1 MAKGSGVTTSCATI
15 DTLRHAFR
23 LLVAAELGNWPAW
36 AGPEEPQALYAR
48 VETLALLS
56 DIVPRSAAARL
67 DVVVAEWAVRYPA
80 PSPVGSRDLRQAAHE
95 ALTRTVSPETENES
109 FRRAAAF
116 TRRGRSPSET
126 APVQLPTLSTS
137 GISDNEAERQCAF
150 GLMTWFNHLGHKERW
165 THLPAAV
172 PGEPSAPIDRVYV
185 DLFAV
190 PEEEV
195 ERTLH
200 AEAGQVRRSSRRL
213 HSDRHAVVGV
223 RTLVARTL
231 ERCVVVGDPG
241 SGKSTLVQWLAWAAV
256 RDELPDFDV
265 PVVIKLSAYAAAL
278 AEQPELTPLDYF
290 FGSLGTN
297 ITDWRPASAWLRRS
311 AAAGRRALLLC
322 DGWDEVPL
330 LLRDS
335 VRTRLVDEAAHFVTV
350 ITSRP
355 SGLPHEFRDGLRVEF
370 YQIAGLAPRV
380 TEELARNLLAQF
392 GRPELAAPV
401 LERLRDEPD
410 LREMA
415 LNPFL
420 LGLLVRI
427 LAASADGPAPRTLAG
442 VYHQVTAW
450 MREQYN
456 RGAAADAALTAGHLT
471 ALCRLSHRL
480 LLPEADVPRY
490 LFRAFELEEAL
501 AADRLPPE
509 PVRDSRFVTR
519 TDPVLDEHTFLH
531 ATFQEYFAAA
541 HAAARD
547 DLDATLDR
555 LFWSTSR
562 LVVLEFLSGL
572 SAVDVRCRAA
582 EWLLQ
587 KDRFHRVLFRVARIG
602 AAGGW
607 SAVAGTGPVEAVANR
622 LWELFADGP
631 ETDNGRAAAAAFAEF
646 APREFARRVRAA
658 RATLSVAALERALEV
673 LPPAVARQEQLSE
686 TVQTGFGLRNPWT
699 TERERAGDRRLIAD
713 PSAGNGNRLMAIGR
727 AADARDA
734 DAVPALE
741 RVALTSGDEMLRGS
755 ALSAI
760 ARINSAQGS
769 AILVDVLLA
778 AAPNGLAE
786 RASGL
791 LSRSGESC
799 LDPAGRDRILRRL
812 SALEPTDAR
821 IPVLLSA
828 LAGHPIRI
836 GVAVLTEIARATAPT
851 EVRVRAIEVLTWVA
865 DAAALQ
871 PLADALGS
879 ETEDVIVGPLLT
891 LATRT
896 GVTLP
901 QEWLERRICDTCDA
915 ADRTCLLVAYALT
928 GPRRDRDGY
937 ERTLAFFSELIEKA
951 FASADSGLAD
961 ALFSAVHGGERPERP
976 VLDDRSFQQAV
987 NLLTRFNTSPSA
999 VPGEHVL
1006 LAIAILSTASD
1017 RDVRTHL
1024 RAALDSAIRN
1034 AAAGETGPKRTDEIV
1049 ELAASE
1055 LCDRGPDDL
1064 LAYPIDCAPVQ
1075 RALRAVAERGG
1086 WTVFDDRILNSEG
1099 EIVAS
1104 TRPLTLS
1111 EPGRRSSGGERS
1123 ERRNDRQQVALRAA
1137 LVATFPT
1144 WASLEA
1150 FVGVRLGES
1159 LKAISSEAKG
1169 VAEAVHDLVAWAQ
1182 AHGRVTELVIG
1193 AAAER
1198 PEDSLLRSLA
1208 ERSLFADPAEGEL
1221 EHIVLPTVRFENLG
1235 RWLDRLG
1242 RLRRA
1247 VARFEPQP
1255 LAESRAN
1262 YGTGFLVAPDIL
1274 MTNWHVVE
1282 ASLYGAS
1289 DPKGV
1294 IARFDCEVDVSGAET
1309 PGRVCGLAD
1318 DWDCGHSALVGLDY
1332 ALIRLKEAPGED
1344 PTGGGTRGFVRLDGA
1359 HRPNADE
1366 PLIILQHPDA
1376 MPLKLS
1382 IGTVTKVDV
1391 NGRRI
1396 QYSANTMGGSSG
1408 SPCFNAALEPVAMH
1422 HRGNTDHNRGVRLD
1436 AIYNDL
1442 VARGLNHLLG

>member
-1 MAKGSGVTTSCATI
+1 MTTSHAPV

-23 LLVAAELGNWPAW
+23 LLAAAELGGLPAW
-36 AGPEEPQALYAR
+36 AGPEEPQALHAR
-48 VETLALLS
+48 VEALALLS

-67 DVVVAEWAVRYPA
+67 DVVAAEWAVRYPA

-95 ALTRTVSPETENES
+95 VLTRAISTETSNAS

-116 TRRGRSPSET
+116 TRRGRGPSET
-126 APVQLPTLSTS
+126 APIQLPTLSTS
-137 GISDNEAERQCAF
+137 GVSDNEAEQQCAF
-150 GLMTWFNHLGHKERW
+150 GLTTWFNHLGHKERW

-256 RDELPDFDV
+256 RDELPDFDL

-278 AEQPELTPLDYF
+278 AEQPELTPLDHF
-290 FGSLGTN
+290 FDALGTN

-330 LLRDS
+330 PLRDS

-370 YQIAGLAPRV
+370 YQIAGLAPRA
-380 TEELARNLLAQF
+380 TEELTRNLLAQL

-442 VYHQVTAW
+442 VYHHVTAW

-456 RGAAADAALTAGHLT
+456 RGAAAAAALTAGHLT

-547 DLDATLDR
+547 DLDAALDR

-572 SAVDVRCRAA
+572 DAVDVRCRRRAA

-607 SAVAGTGPVEAVANR
+607 SAVEGAGTVETVANR
-622 LWELFADGP
+622 LWELFAVGP
-631 ETDNGRAAAAAFAEF
+631 ETDDGRAAATAFAEF
-646 APREFARRVRAA
+646 APREFAHRVRAA

-686 TVQTGFGLRNPWT
+686 TVPNGFGLRNPWT

-734 DAVPALE
+734 DAVPAL
-741 RVALTSGDEMLRGS
+741 RQVALTSGDELLRGS

-760 ARINSAQGS
+760 ARINSAQG
-769 AILVDVLLA
+769 AAVLVDVLLT

-821 IPVLLSA
+821 VPVLLSA
-828 LAGHPIRI
+828 LAGHPIRN
-836 GVAVLTEIARATAPT
+836 GVAVLAEVARATAPT

-865 DAAALQ
+865 DPAALQ
-871 PLADALGS
+871 PLADALES
-879 ETEDVIVGPLLT
+879 ETDDVIVGSLLT

-896 GVTLP
+896 GITLP
-901 QEWLERRICDTCDA
+901 QEWLERRIRDTRDA
-915 ADRTCLLVAYALT
+915 TDRICLLVAYALT

-937 ERTLAFFSELIEKA
+937 DRAKAFLAELIEKA

-987 NLLTRFNTSPSA
+987 DLLTRFNTSPSA
-999 VPGEHVL
+999 VPGEHVM
-1006 LAIAILSTASD
+1006 LAIAILSNASD
-1017 RDVRTHL
+1017 RDIRTHL
-1024 RAALDSAIRN
+1024 RAALDSAIQN
-1034 AAAGETGPKRTDEIV
+1034 AAAGDTGPKRADEIV

-1064 LAYPIDCAPVQ
+1064 LAYPADCAPVQ
-1075 RALRAVAERGG
+1075 RALRAVAERRG
-1086 WTVFDDRILNSEG
+1086 WTVFDYRILNSEG
-1099 EIVAS
+1099 EVIAS
-1104 TRPLTLS
+1104 SRSLTLS
-1111 EPGRRSSGGERS
+1111 EPGHRSSEGERS
-1123 ERRNDRQQVALRAA
+1123 ERLDDRQQVALRAA
-1137 LVATFPT
+1137 LVAIFPT
-1144 WASLEA
+1144 WAALQA

-1159 LKAISSEAKG
+1159 LKAISSEARG
-1169 VAEAVHDLVAWAQ
+1169 VAEAVHDVVAWAR

-1198 PEDSLLRSLA
+1198 PEDSRLRSLA
-1208 ERSLFADPAEGEL
+1208 ERSLFAGPAEGEL
-1221 EHIVLPTVRFENLG
+1221 EHVVLPAVRFENLG
-1235 RWLDRLG
+1235 HWLDRLG
-1242 RLRRA
+1242 RLRRS

-1282 ASLYGAS
+1282 ASLCGAR

-1294 IARFDCEVDVSGAET
+1294 VVRFDCEVDASGAET
-1309 PGRVCGLAD
+1309 SGRVCGLAD

-1332 ALIRLKEAPGED
+1332 ALIRLKDAPGED
-1344 PTGGGTRGFVRLDGA
+1344 PTGGGTRGFVRLDGT
-1359 HRPNADE
+1359 HRPNPDE
-1366 PLIILQHPDA
+1366 PLIVLQHPDA

-1382 IGTVTKVDV
+1382 IGTVTEVDA
-1391 NGRRI
+1391 NGRRV